1 MITKKNKVGRR
12 FLYRE
17 ILNKIA
23 KNTNEMIIE
32 GLLID
37 DNLITY
43 ELIDEHKELDIS
55 IILSDDVGTFPLVEE
70 IVITTSDNF
79 NDIGILNNL
88 LNMFDE
94 LIKEENKWNIK

>member
-1 MITKKNKVGRR
+1 MINKKNKVQKRY
-12 FLYRE
+12 LYRE

-55 IILSDDVGTFPLVEE
+55 IILSDDVGTFPKVEE
-70 IVITTSDNF
+70 IVITASDNF
-79 NDIGILNNL
+79 NDIGIINNL
-88 LNMFDE
+88 LNMFS
-94 LIKEENKWNIK
+94 

>member
-1 MITKKNKVGRR
+1 M
-12 FLYRE
+12 YRE

-43 ELIDEHKELDIS
+43 ELVDENKELDIS
-55 IILSDDVGTFPLVEE
+55 IILSEDVGTFPKVEE

-79 NDIGILNNL
+79 NDIGIINNL
-88 LNMFDE
+88 LNMFS
-94 LIKEENKWNIK
+94 

>member
-1 MITKKNKVGRR
+1 MITKKNKVQKR

-43 ELIDEHKELDIS
+43 ELVDEHKEMDIS
-55 IILSDDVGTFPLVEE
+55 IILSEDVGTFPKVEE
-70 IVITTSDNF
+70 IVITTSDSF
-79 NDIGILNNL
+79 NDIGIINNL
-88 LNMFDE
+88 LNMFD
-94 LIKEENKWNIK
+94 

>member
-1 MITKKNKVGRR
+1 MITKKNRVERR

-23 KNTNEMIIE
+23 KNTNEMIIQ

-43 ELIDEHKELDIS
+43 ELVDEHKELDIS
-55 IILSDDVGTFPLVEE
+55 IILSDDVGTFPKVEE
-70 IVITTSDNF
+70 VVITASDNF
-79 NDIGILNNL
+79 NDIGIINNL
-88 LNMFDE
+88 LNMFS
-94 LIKEENKWNIK
+94 

>member
-1 MITKKNKVGRR
+1 MITKKNKIGRR

-23 KNTNEMIIE
+23 KNTNEMVIE

-43 ELIDEHKELDIS
+43 ELVDEHKELDIS
-55 IILSDDVGTFPLVEE
+55 IILSDDVGTFPKVEE
-70 IVITTSDNF
+70 VIVTTSDNL
-79 NDIGILNNL
+79 NDIGVLNNL
-88 LNMFDE
+88 LNMFD
-94 LIKEENKWNIK
+94 

>member
-1 MITKKNKVGRR
+1 MITKKNKVQKR

-23 KNTNEMIIE
+23 KNTNEMVIE

-43 ELIDEHKELDIS
+43 ELVDEHKELDIS
-55 IILSDDVGTFPLVEE
+55 IILSDDVGAFPKIEE
-70 IVITTSDNF
+70 IVITTSDSF
-79 NDIGILNNL
+79 NDIGVINDL
-88 LNMFDE
+88 LYMF
-94 LIKEENKWNIK
+94 N

>member
-1 MITKKNKVGRR
+1 MITKKNKVQKRY
-12 FLYRE
+12 LYRE

-55 IILSDDVGTFPLVEE
+55 IILSDDVGTFPKVEE

-79 NDIGILNNL
+79 NDIGIINDL
-88 LNMFDE
+88 LNMF
-94 LIKEENKWNIK
+94 L

>member
-1 MITKKNKVGRR
+1 MITKKNKIGRR

-32 GLLID
+32 GLLVD

-55 IILSDDVGTFPLVEE
+55 IILSDDVGTFPKVEE
-70 IVITTSDNF
+70 VVITTSDSF
-79 NDIGILNNL
+79 NDIGIINNL
-88 LNMFDE
+88 LNMF
-94 LIKEENKWNIK
+94 N

>member
-1 MITKKNKVGRR
+1 MITKKNKVQKR

-17 ILNKIA
+17 ILNKIS

-43 ELIDEHKELDIS
+43 ELVDEHKEMDIS
-55 IILSDDVGTFPLVEE
+55 IILSEDVGTFPKVEE

-79 NDIGILNNL
+79 NDIGVINNL
-88 LNMFDE
+88 LNMFD
-94 LIKEENKWNIK
+94 

>member
-1 MITKKNKVGRR
+1 MITKKNKIGRR

-43 ELIDEHKELDIS
+43 ELVDEHKELDIS
-55 IILSDDVGTFPLVEE
+55 IILSDDVGTFPKVEE
-70 IVITTSDNF
+70 VIVTTSDNF
-79 NDIGILNNL
+79 NDIGVINNL
-88 LNMFDE
+88 LNMFD
-94 LIKEENKWNIK
+94 

>member
-1 MITKKNKVGRR
+1 MITKKNKVNKR
-12 FLYRE
+12 FMYRE

-23 KNTNEMIIE
+23 KNTNEMVIE

-55 IILSDDVGTFPLVEE
+55 IILSDDVGTFPKVEE
-70 IVITTSDNF
+70 IVITASDNF
-79 NDIGILNNL
+79 NDIGIINNL
-88 LNMFDE
+88 LNMFS
-94 LIKEENKWNIK
+94 

>member
-1 MITKKNKVGRR
+1 MITKKNKIGRR

-23 KNTNEMIIE
+23 KNTNEMVIE

-43 ELIDEHKELDIS
+43 ELVDEHKELDIS
-55 IILSDDVGTFPLVEE
+55 IILSDDVGTFPKVEE
-70 IVITTSDNF
+70 VIVTTSDNF
-79 NDIGILNNL
+79 NDIGVLNNL
-88 LNMFDE
+88 LNMFD
-94 LIKEENKWNIK
+94 

>member
-1 MITKKNKVGRR
+1 MITKKNKVGKR

-17 ILNKIA
+17 ILNKIS

-55 IILSDDVGTFPLVEE
+55 IILSDDVGTFPKVEE
-70 IVITTSDNF
+70 VIVTTSDNF
-79 NDIGILNNL
+79 NDIGVSNNL
-88 LNMFDE
+88 INMFD
-94 LIKEENKWNIK
+94 